1 MSDGQLRYFEKYM
14 YGLLTCGGVSYD
26 YNNKEECIRQHIGYM
41 LNRTQSMFKWNGL
54 PETIPQRSLEL
65 YLQLNGNVC
74 WYEYEGKLYVFTG
87 GMGGVPNE
95 YYMPTKYVI
104 ANPYLRLNTTLDI
117 DKDCIVMKNDSM
129 YIGLYPLHNK
139 YATLMTEV
147 ELSMRIATINTRIVD
162 LISASDDRTKLSAEK
177 FLQDVEAGKL
187 GVIAENAFL
196 DGVKAQPYGT
206 TGSRNNTTTSLI
218 EMLQYLKASWYNELG
233 INANYNMKREAI
245 NTSESQL
252 NNDALFPLV
261 DNMLRCRNEALELI
275 NEKYGTDIS
284 VELDSSWLD
293 NVIELKQAETSI
305 NVDNSLAN
313 AEIDEIHEE
322 STQVENEKDD
332 STQVENEKDESTQ
345 VENEKDDSTQVE
357 SEKEDSTQVENEKE
371 DSTQVENEKEQENQ
385 ENSKKKKE

>member
-1 MSDGQLRYFEKYM
+1 MSNNQLRYFEKYM
-14 YGLLTCGGVSYD
+14 YGLLTCGGQSYD
-26 YNNKEECIRQHIGYM
+26 YNNKDECIRQHIGYM

-74 WYEYEGKLYVFTG
+74 WYEHEGKLYVFTG

-95 YYMPTKYVI
+95 YYMPTTYVV
-104 ANPYLRLNTTLDI
+104 ANPYLRLNKTLEI

-177 FLQDVEAGKL
+177 FLQDVEDGKL
-187 GVIAENAFL
+187 GVIAETAFL

-322 STQVENEKDD
+322 Q
-332 STQVENEKDESTQ
+332 Q
-345 VENEKDDSTQVE
+345 DSTQVE
-357 SEKEDSTQVENEKE
+357 SEDTSKEDSTQVENEEQQDSTQVESEDISKE
-371 DSTQVENEKEQENQ
+371 DSTQVENEDQ